1 MLKKYVVL
9 RLSSSFQCYEINIFL
24 FIEESIVKLGLQR
37 LQSHYDIDLTTY
49 TTKSSITN
57 SFTNEF

>member
-1 MLKKYVVL
+1 MVKKYVVL

-37 LQSHYDIDLTTY
+37 LQSHYHIDLTTY